1 MLLEFADITPLKNFF
16 DIIYDTVQI
25 VEMKLDQEKLS
36 ISLLNDSHVAFYN
49 LEISKGFFIDYIV
62 DGAESVLVFV
72 EDFYK
77 ILKSSSKDDMLT
89 MKTTESNL
97 ICTFERDTGRRVFEL
112 PLAEDYGESPVPPSI
127 DYKGECVVSLADL
140 KEPVTDL
147 DKIVKT
153 DRFKIVVSNNTLN
166 VVAPPD
172 SMTRYNLSINIDDT
186 PDGYVT
192 VNVNYINQL
201 LKLSKIDKNVT
212 FLFGDGLPLSW
223 NITSYDELVKVSGLI
238 APIIS
243 EEDE

>member
-1 MLLEFADITPLKNFF
+1 MLLELSDITPLKNFF

-25 VEMKLDQEKLS
+25 IEMKLDQEKLS
-36 ISLLNDSHVAFYN
+36 ISLLNNSHVAFYS
-49 LEISKGFFIDYIV
+49 LEICKDFFINYQV
-62 DGAESVLVFV
+62 DGVESILVFV

-77 ILKSSSKDDMLT
+77 ILKSSNKNDMLT
-89 MKTTESNL
+89 LETTESNL
-97 ICTFERDTGRRVFEL
+97 ICIFERDTGRRVFEL
-112 PLAEDYGESPVPPSI
+112 PLADDYGDTPIPPSI
-127 DYKGECVVSLADL
+127 DYKGECTVLLSDL

-153 DRFKIVVSNNTLN
+153 DRFKILVSNNTLN
-166 VVAPPD
+166 VVAPSD

-186 PDGYVT
+186 SDGYVT
-192 VNVNYINQL
+192 VNVEYINQL
-201 LKLSKIDKNVT
+201 LKLSKIDKEVT
-212 FLFGDGLPLSW
+212 FHFGDGLPLSW